1 MSAPIPAAFVDAYM
15 SLNDQQRMKFD
26 LTYQAEAKSPEIGL
40 ICAIFGV
47 YFFYMGQIGK
57 GVAFVFSCLIV
68 VGTVWWII
76 TMVNAKKEVNKHNEL
91 VAQKALAMVR

>member
-57 GVAFVFSCLIV
+57 GVALLLSFLVAFGII
-68 VGTVWWII
+68 WWIL
-76 TMVNAKKEVNKHNEL
+76 TMVNAKKEINKHNEL